1 MSNNLVKT
9 FKKEFC
15 YAALDALVHE
25 RYVLRNVVAER
36 YVRHKR
42 KKHTR
47 HHKAFPFLLRYAEQR
62 RGEKFLGKG
71 KRHSFVCTAF
81 KCCISYCS
89 VHHITTASCT
99 LHPPPHHPPLLATH
113 PPPPSTFHLTPHS
126 APEPLYIV
134 GERGSAGN

>member
-1 MSNNLVKT
+1 MSNPCKNVQKRVCCASL
-9 FKKEFC
+9 E
-15 YAALDALVHE
+15 ALVHE
-25 RYVLRNVVAER
+25 RYVLWNVVAER
-36 YVRHKR
+36 YARHKR

-47 HHKAFPFLLRYAEQR
+47 HHKAFPFLYATLSK
-62 RGEKFLGKG
+62 GGVNNSWKKG

-113 PPPPSTFHLTPHS
+113 PPPPSTSHRTQREYL
-126 APEPLYIV
+126 
-134 GERGSAGN
+134 